1 MQQPPRSPSS
11 PPPPSSSGEDE
22 WLRRFQHE
30 LGTAALRLGGF
41 HHLSWNRRI
50 VRLPDPDVDA
60 RAVGLADWD
69 GTLYVHERWV
79 VEPLGRLRASRGR
92 RHGAAA
98 LRRCKEAIATLLHE
112 TYHMA
117 APADHDQ
124 VEGRG
129 VYDQPSSVFLEEGVT
144 ELYTHHRLDDVIRAA
159 GVDAAAPGICDVR
172 IEPSYP
178 DYAPG
183 TRRLLTWTADRLR
196 MPYVELLESLTGQTA
211 AGKYPELSRLLLVR
225 TGLAAAIPPTAW
237 WACLREL
244 EQAVRTELDR
254 AAAFPPEATG
264 AAAAQMSV
272 EVGARAA
279 GAVDEVLTALATQL
293 GLRAGRGH
301 DGAAPTMEVE
311 R

>member
-1 MQQPPRSPSS
+1 M
-11 PPPPSSSGEDE
+11 
-22 WLRRFQHE
+22 
-30 LGTAALRLGGF
+30 AALRLGGF

-50 VRLPDPDVDA
+50 GRLPDPDVDA
-60 RAVGLADWD
+60 RALGMADWD

-79 VEPLGRLRASRGR
+79 VEPLQRLHANRGR
-92 RHGAAA
+92 NQPAST
-98 LRRCKEAIATLLHE
+98 LRRYKEAIATLLHE
-112 TYHMA
+112 TYHMV

-129 VYDQPSSVFLEEGVT
+129 VYDQPSTVFLEEGIT

-159 GVDAAAPGICDVR
+159 GVEAAAPGICEVR
-172 IEPSYP
+172 IEPSYT

-196 MPYVELLESLTGQTA
+196 VPYVELLESLTGQTA
-211 AGKYPELSRLLLVR
+211 AGKYPELSRRMLVH
-225 TGLAAAIPPTAW
+225 TGLAAAIPPAAW

-244 EQAVRTELDR
+244 EHAIRTELDLV
-254 AAAFPPEATG
+254 ATLPPEASD
-264 AAAAQMSV
+264 AAAVEMSC

-279 GAVDEVLTALATQL
+279 AAVDEVLTALRTQL
-293 GLRAGRGH
+293 VLRGRGH
-301 DGAAPTMEVE
+301 DGTAHTMEVE